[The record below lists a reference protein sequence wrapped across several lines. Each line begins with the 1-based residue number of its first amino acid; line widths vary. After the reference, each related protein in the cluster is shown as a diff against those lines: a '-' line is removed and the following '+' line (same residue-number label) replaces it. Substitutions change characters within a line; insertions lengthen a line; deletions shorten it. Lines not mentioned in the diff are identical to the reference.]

1 MIKQIYNF
9 DELTMP
15 LWIKVLFLGFYLV
28 IFVYAVKKTILVV
41 PRDKRKVNASG
52 LIVLYFTIYAM
63 FYCVNPDYF
72 SYREWMNVNIK
83 EIGIEYW
90 TNENIYAYLITFCQ
104 SLDISYPYELFRL
117 IVWGGG
123 LLLVFLTAKMYRDIL
138 MPGLVVMFLFVLYS
152 GTFSYGRVSLA
163 MAVYFMGV
171 SILMWGKS
179 GFVKLLG
186 ITMALGSYFFHHQMI
201 IGVGLLPGIILP
213 FEKKKTIVFALA
225 LLGMMMGV
233 IYYINSNVSLM
244 ETVFGADELA
254 EKMETYNEREQGLFR
269 VSTAIGYINIFL
281 PFIFVT
287 YFFYQQKQIPKPI
300 VGIHRITF
308 ILLLATVAF
317 FVISGPRSTY
327 TYRVLYICIIP
338 VSILVSYCFNQGYF
352 KSLHLLI
359 MFGFALLT
367 NSMRLISSVQ

>member
-1 MIKQIYNF
+1 MKQIYSF
-9 DELTMP
+9 DETTMP
-15 LWIKVLFLGFYLV
+15 IWIKVVFLVFYLI
-28 IFVYAVKKTILVV
+28 IFFYAISKTVLLV
-41 PRDKRKVNASG
+41 PKNKRKVNASS

-72 SYREWMNVNIK
+72 SYRDWMNVNIK

-123 LLLVFLTAKMYRDIL
+123 LLVLYLTSKMYRSIQ

-186 ITMALGSYFFHHQMI
+186 IALALSSYFCHHQMI
-201 IGVGLLPGIILP
+201 IGIGLLPGIILP
-213 FEKKKTIVFALA
+213 FEKKKTIVFALT
-225 LLGMMMGV
+225 LLGMMMAV

-254 EKMETYNEREQGLFR
+254 QKMETYNEREQGLFR
-269 VSTAIGYINIFL
+269 MSTAIGYINIFL
-281 PFIFVT
+281 PFVFVT

-308 ILLLATVAF
+308 LLIMATVAF
-317 FVISGPRSTY
+317 FVVSGSRSTY
-327 TYRVLYICIIP
+327 TYRVLYINIIP
-338 VSILVSYCFNQGYF
+338 VSILVAYCFNQGYF

-367 NSMRLISSVQ
+367 NSMRLINSVQ

>member
-1 MIKQIYNF
+1 MKQIYNF

-72 SYREWMNVNIK
+72 SYREWMNINMK
-83 EIGIEYW
+83 ELNMEYW
-90 TNENIYAYLITFCQ
+90 TNENIYAYIIIFCQ
-104 SLDISYPYELFRL
+104 SLDISYPFELFRL
-117 IVWGGG
+117 IVWGEG

-152 GTFSYGRVSLA
+152 CTFSYGRVSLA

-269 VSTAIGYINIFL
+269 VSTFITYFNIFV

-338 VSILVSYCFNQGYF
+338 MSILVSYCFNQGYF